1 MFLNFFKL
9 IILLFTNIAF
19 AQEFDSKNNPASV
32 SIIPSNGVFLIED
45 KYYFGVKIDLQKGWK
60 TYWKNPGDA
69 GAPLTINWKDS
80 SFVQKFKVLFPF
92 PEQFLDHG
100 VSTIGYEDQ
109 VIFPVR
115 IEKNEMDI
123 INEEINLDYLVCKDI
138 CIPISVTKKLKIN
151 LLNVVNSDTFLENY
165 KTVPKRKQ
173 NYFNIDHS
181 VVSNEK
187 IKVQFVN
194 NDKFENIELFA
205 HSEETNL
212 KVKKLKSFF
221 EVSFD
226 NNINS
231 LTRPINI
238 SISDGM
244 VYQEISF
251 DLNKFK
257 NKNIQI
263 IYFVIL
269 AFLGGLILNLM
280 PCVLPIL
287 SLKLYSFLSLVKEDD
302 NKIRYNCSLIVA
314 GIISSFLFLAI
325 TIIFFKT
332 FGNTVG
338 WGFQFQNDFFLLFIL
353 ILILIFSLNLLGFFE
368 IILPQ
373 NISYKVNNFLDTN
386 SKSGHYFSGVFATLL
401 ATPCSA
407 PFLGTAVGFSMGS
420 SNQNII
426 IIFLSIAL
434 GFSFPYLC
442 FIVLP
447 KIIKLFP
454 KPGKWMNNLKYFLG
468 LLMLLSFVWISNLF
482 KINYLIILFFTS
494 SILFFSYF
502 KNKNKFTIMSSLV
515 FIVIN
520 ILMFSEITDIKK
532 KKLIWENYNPKSL
545 ENYLNENRFVL
556 IDVTADW
563 CVTCQFNKITTLN
576 TNKVVDFLTKNQVTV
591 IRADWTNKDKDIFK
605 FINKYGRYGIPVN
618 IVYGPNNK
626 EGILLPEILSK
637 DIVISKLKEVGIK

>member
-532 KKLIWENYNPKSL
+532 KKLIWQNYNPKSL

-605 FINKYGRYGIPVN
+605 FINKYERYGIPVN

>member
-1 MFLNFFKL
+1 MFLNFFTV
-9 IILLFTNIAF
+9 IILLLTNIAL
-19 AQEFDSKNNPASV
+19 AQEFDSKTNPASV

-165 KTVPKRKQ
+165 KTVPKREQ

-454 KPGKWMNNLKYFLG
+454 KPGKWMNNLRYFLG

-494 SILFFSYF
+494 LILFFSYF

-605 FINKYGRYGIPVN
+605 FINKYERYGIPVN

>member
-1 MFLNFFKL
+1 MFINFFKV
-9 IILLFTNIAF
+9 IIFLFSNIAF
-19 AQEFDSKNNPASV
+19 AQDFNPKNSPASV
-32 SIIPSNGVFLIED
+32 SIIPSNGIFFVDD

-69 GAPLTINWKDS
+69 GAPLAINWKDS
-80 SFVQKFKVLFPF
+80 SFANKLKVLFPF
-92 PEQFLDHG
+92 PDEFLDHG
-100 VSTIGYEDQ
+100 VSTIGYEGQ

-115 IEKNEMDI
+115 IEKNEMHKV
-123 INEEINLDYLVCKDI
+123 NEVINLDYLVCKEI
-138 CIPISVTKKLKIN
+138 CIPISETKNLKLN
-151 LLNVVNSDTFLENY
+151 LLNEVSSDTFLQSY
-165 KTVPKRKQ
+165 KTVPQRKK

-181 VVSNEK
+181 IISAEK
-187 IKVQFVN
+187 IKIKLIN
-194 NDKFENIELFA
+194 NDEFENIELFA
-205 HSEETNL
+205 HSQDANL

-226 NNINS
+226 DNINS
-231 LTRPINI
+231 LTGPINI
-238 SISDGM
+238 AVSDGK
-244 VYQEISF
+244 VYQEILF
-251 DLNKFK
+251 DLNKSK

-263 IYFVIL
+263 IYFIIL
-269 AFLGGLILNLM
+269 AFLGGLVLNLM

-287 SLKLYSFLSLVKEDD
+287 SLKLYSFLNFVKEDD
-302 NKIRYNCSLIVA
+302 YKIRYNCSLIVA

-325 TIIFFKT
+325 TVIFLKT
-332 FGNTVG
+332 FGKAVG
-338 WGFQFQNDFFLLFIL
+338 WGFQFQNEFFLVFIS

-373 NISYKVNNFLDTN
+373 NISDKINNFLDTN

-447 KIIKLFP
+447 KIVNLFP
-454 KPGKWMNNLKYFLG
+454 KPGRWMNNLKYLLG

-482 KINYLIILFFTS
+482 KINNLAVIFFTS
-494 SILFFSYF
+494 LILFFSYL
-502 KNKNKFTIMSSLV
+502 NNRNKFTIMASLL
-515 FIVIN
+515 FIVTN
-520 ILMFSEITDIKK
+520 ILVFSEIMDIKK
-532 KKLIWENYNPKSL
+532 KKLVWESYNQKSL
-545 ENYLNENRFVL
+545 ENHLNENRIILV
-556 IDVTADW
+556 DVTADW

-576 TNKVVDFLTKNQVTV
+576 TKKVVDFLIKNQVAV
-591 IRADWTNKDKDIFK
+591 IRADWTNKDKEIFD
-605 FINKYGRYGIPVN
+605 FIKKHERYGIPVN

-637 DIVISKLKEVGIK
+637 YIVINKLMEVGIK

>member
-9 IILLFTNIAF
+9 IILLFTNIVF

-165 KTVPKRKQ
+165 KTVPKREQ

-454 KPGKWMNNLKYFLG
+454 KPGKWMNNLRYFLG

-494 SILFFSYF
+494 LILFFSYF

-576 TNKVVDFLTKNQVTV
+576 TNKVVDFLTKNQVAV

-605 FINKYGRYGIPVN
+605 FINKYERYGIPVN

>member
-1 MFLNFFKL
+1 MFLNFFKF

-165 KTVPKRKQ
+165 KTVPKREQ

-454 KPGKWMNNLKYFLG
+454 KPGKWMNNLRYFLG

-494 SILFFSYF
+494 LILFFSYF

-545 ENYLNENRFVL
+545 ENHLNENRFVL

>member
-165 KTVPKRKQ
+165 KTVPKREQ

-454 KPGKWMNNLKYFLG
+454 KPGKWMNNLRYFLG

-494 SILFFSYF
+494 LILFFSYF

-605 FINKYGRYGIPVN
+605 FINKYERYGIPVN

>member
-1 MFLNFFKL
+1 MIINFFKVV
-9 IILLFTNIAF
+9 ILLFTNIAF
-19 AQEFDSKNNPASV
+19 AQEFTTKNNPASV
-32 SIIPSNGVFLIED
+32 SIVPPNGVFFVED

-80 SFVQKFKVLFPF
+80 SYPNKLEVLFPF
-92 PEQFLDHG
+92 PEKFLDHG

-109 VIFPVR
+109 VIFPVMVQ
-115 IEKNEMDI
+115 KNEMDKI
-123 INEEINLDYLVCKDI
+123 IEEINLNYLVCKDI
-138 CIPISVTKKLKIN
+138 CIPISETKKLKLDFQNEVI
-151 LLNVVNSDTFLENY
+151 SDAFLKNY

-173 NYFNIDHS
+173 NYFNIEYS
-181 VVSNEK
+181 TVSNEK
-187 IKVQFVN
+187 IKVHIKNN
-194 NDKFENIELFA
+194 NDFENIQLFV
-205 HSEETNL
+205 HSEDTNL
-212 KVKKLKSFF
+212 KVKKHKSFF
-221 EVSFD
+221 EISFD

-231 LTRPINI
+231 INTPINI
-238 SISDGM
+238 SLSNGK

-251 DLNKFK
+251 DLNKVK
-257 NKNIQI
+257 KTNLQI

-287 SLKLYSFLSLVKEDD
+287 SLKLYSFLSLVKTDN
-302 NKIRYNCSLIVA
+302 NKIRHNCSLIVA

-325 TIIFFKT
+325 TVIFLKT
-332 FGNTVG
+332 FGRVVG
-338 WGFQFQNDFFLLFIL
+338 WGFQFQNDFFLVFIL
-353 ILILIFSLNLLGFFE
+353 IVILIFSLNLLGFFE

-373 NISYKVNNFLDTN
+373 NTLYKINNFLDTN

-426 IIFLSIAL
+426 IIFISIAV

-442 FIVLP
+442 FIILP
-447 KIIKLFP
+447 KIVRLLP
-454 KPGKWMNNLKYFLG
+454 KPGEWMNNLKYFLG
-468 LLMLLSFVWISNLF
+468 LLMLLSFVWISNLL
-482 KINYLIILFFTS
+482 KIDYLLILFFTS
-494 SILFFSYF
+494 IVLFVSYF
-502 KNKNKFTIMSSLV
+502 NNRNKFIIMTSLL
-515 FIVIN
+515 FIATN
-520 ILMFSEITDIKK
+520 ILLFSEFLDIKK
-532 KKLIWENYNPKSL
+532 KKLEWENYDKNSL
-545 ENYLNENRFVL
+545 ENYLNEDRFVL

-576 TNKVVDFLTKNQVTV
+576 TKKVVDFLSKNKVAV
-591 IRADWTNKDKDIFK
+591 VRADWTNKDKDIFD
-605 FINKYGRYGIPVN
+605 FIKKYERYGIPVN

-637 DIVISKLKEVGIK
+637 DIVINKLMEVGVK

>member
-165 KTVPKRKQ
+165 KTVPKREQ

-494 SILFFSYF
+494 LILFFSYF

-605 FINKYGRYGIPVN
+605 FINKYERYGIPVN